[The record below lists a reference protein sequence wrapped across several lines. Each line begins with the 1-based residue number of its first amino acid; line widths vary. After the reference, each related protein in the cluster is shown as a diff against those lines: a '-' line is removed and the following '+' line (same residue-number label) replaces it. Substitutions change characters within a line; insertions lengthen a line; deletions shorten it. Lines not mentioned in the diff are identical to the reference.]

1 MKMQLKF
8 LAALV
13 LLSAS
18 IAGASIRES
27 GGRGGATAVYVDFR
41 SFGTG
46 IDRASLQVTEQLIN
60 TAIMNGEVVEKT
72 IEQKGREGE
81 MLICV
86 RLTTDNARWRF
97 IKALAPQILADR
109 QVNPKRTAVHVW
121 TSCGQLNIATEQDL
135 SKQ

>member
-1 MKMQLKF
+1 MKTYFK
-8 LAALV
+8 V
-13 LLSAS
+13 LLTLVVLSTS
-18 IAGASIRES
+18 VAGASIRES

-46 IDRASLQVTEQLIN
+46 IDRTSLRVTEQMIN
-60 TAIMNGEVVEKT
+60 TAIMNGEVIEKT

-109 QVNPKRTAVHVW
+109 QVNPRRTAVLVW
-121 TSCGQLNIATEQDL
+121 TSCGHVDVATEQDL
-135 SKQ
+135 QKY